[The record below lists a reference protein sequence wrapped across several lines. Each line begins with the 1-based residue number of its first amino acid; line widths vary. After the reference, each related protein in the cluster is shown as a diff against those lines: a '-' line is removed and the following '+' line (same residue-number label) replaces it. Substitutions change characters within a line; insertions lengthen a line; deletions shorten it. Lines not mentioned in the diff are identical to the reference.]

1 MSEWVSWTNAAYMA
15 AIIVG
20 GGITFAAAKY
30 KKVLKEIQEALNVY
44 HEAAKDGKIT
54 ADEREKIMKE
64 VLDIAS
70 AGIKIFWKF

>member
-1 MSEWVSWTNAAYMA
+1 MEWLSWSNAAYMA

-20 GGITFAAAKY
+20 GGITFAATKY
-30 KKVLKEIQEALNVY
+30 RGVLKEVKEALNTY

-54 ADEREKIMKE
+54 EAEREKIMKE

-70 AGIKIFWKF
+70 SGVKIFWKF

>member
-1 MSEWVSWTNAAYMA
+1 MSEWLSWTNAAYMA

-30 KKVLKEIQEALNVY
+30 KKVLKEIQEALIVY

-54 ADEREKIMKE
+54 AKEREKIMKE

-70 AGIKIFWKF
+70 AGVRIFWKF

>member
-1 MSEWVSWTNAAYMA
+1 MEWLSWSNAAYMA

-20 GGITFAAAKY
+20 GGLTFAATKY
-30 KKVLKEIQEALNVY
+30 RCVLKEVKEALNAY

-54 ADEREKIMKE
+54 EAERDKIIKE

-70 AGIKIFWKF
+70 SSVKIFWKF

>member
-1 MSEWVSWTNAAYMA
+1 MEWLSWSNAAYMA

-20 GGITFAAAKY
+20 GGLTFAATKY
-30 KKVLKEIQEALNVY
+30 RGVLKEVQEALNAY

-54 ADEREKIMKE
+54 EAERDKIMKE

-70 AGIKIFWKF
+70 SSVKIFWKF

>member
-1 MSEWVSWTNAAYMA
+1 MSEWLSWTNAAYLA

>member
-1 MSEWVSWTNAAYMA
+1 MEWLSWSNAAYMA

-20 GGITFAAAKY
+20 GGITFAATKY
-30 KKVLKEIQEALNVY
+30 RGVLKEVKEALNTY

-54 ADEREKIMKE
+54 EAERDKIMKE

-70 AGIKIFWKF
+70 SGVKIFWKF

>member
-1 MSEWVSWTNAAYMA
+1 MSEWLSWTNAAYKA

-30 KKVLKEIQEALNVY
+30 KKVLKEIQEALNEY

>member
-1 MSEWVSWTNAAYMA
+1 MEWLSWGNVAYAA

-20 GGITFAAAKY
+20 GGLTFAATKY
-30 KKVLKEIQEALNVY
+30 KNLLKEVKEALNTY

-54 ADEREKIMKE
+54 EAERDKIMKE

-70 AGIKIFWKF
+70 SGVKIFWKF

>member
-1 MSEWVSWTNAAYMA
+1 MSEWLSWTNAAYMA

-30 KKVLKEIQEALNVY
+30 KKVLKGIQEALNVY

-54 ADEREKIMKE
+54 AKEREKIMKE
-64 VLDIAS
+64 VLEIAS
-70 AGIKIFWKF
+70 AGVRIFSKF

>member
-1 MSEWVSWTNAAYMA
+1 MSEWLSWTNAAYMA

>member
-1 MSEWVSWTNAAYMA
+1 MSEWLSWTNAAYLA

-54 ADEREKIMKE
+54 AAEREKIMKE

-70 AGIKIFWKF
+70 AGVRIFWKF

>member
-1 MSEWVSWTNAAYMA
+1 MSEWLSWTNAAYMA

-44 HEAAKDGKIT
+44 HEASKDGKIT
-54 ADEREKIMKE
+54 AMESKKIMKE

-70 AGIKIFWKF
+70 AGVRIFWKF

>member
-1 MSEWVSWTNAAYMA
+1 MEWLSWSNAAYMA

-20 GGITFAAAKY
+20 GGLTFAATKY
-30 KKVLKEIQEALNVY
+30 RGVLKEVQEALNAY

-54 ADEREKIMKE
+54 EAERDKIMKE

-70 AGIKIFWKF
+70 SGVKIFWKF